1 MLKQSLQQKLGQKL
15 SPQQIQLVKLLEIP
29 TDEFEK
35 RIKEELE
42 ANVTLESDM
51 DYSTGDDSG
60 DTSSSSNDD
69 SNEFESNNE
78 EVDLQKT
85 DEQIDLND
93 YLNHEDDGY
102 KTYANN
108 YSGDDERPESPLSQN
123 QSFNEYLLSQL
134 GLRELPDNI
143 VEIAK
148 VIIGNISEEGRFE
161 RSIDSIVDDMA
172 FSGVMVEER
181 DVEEALR
188 VVQDLEPV
196 GVGARDLQECLLL
209 QLKKSPN
216 QQEPV
221 IQAATAI
228 VEKCFKELEFRHYDK
243 IQRKL
248 NIEEDLLKMAIE
260 EIVSLNP
267 KPGNAF
273 HSGGKN
279 MQTII
284 PDFILSIEDGQ
295 MHLSLNAKNAP
306 QLRISPH
313 YTQMMDDYNKTK
325 SNKEATLFIKQ
336 KIDSARWFI
345 DAIRQRQE
353 TMMLVMRAIIEFQK
367 EYFLEGDETKLKPMV
382 LQNISDMVQMDVSTV
397 SRTTQNKYIDTP
409 FGNIS
414 LKSLFSEGL
423 STDSGEEVSTREVKK
438 ILSDM
443 IAEENKRKP
452 LTDDNLAEILNEKGY
467 NIARRTVAKYREQL
481 NIPVAR
487 LRKEM

>member
-60 DTSSSSNDD
+60 DTSSSSNDE

-188 VVQDLEPV
+188 VVQDLEPA

-228 VEKCFKELEFRHYDK
+228 VEKCFKELEFRHFDK

-345 DAIRQRQE
+345 DAIRQRQD

>member
-60 DTSSSSNDD
+60 DTSSSSNDE

-172 FSGVMVEER
+172 FSGVMVEES

-216 QQEPV
+216 QQDPV

-228 VEKCFKELEFRHYDK
+228 VEKCFKELEFRHFDK

-467 NIARRTVAKYREQL
+467 NIARRTVTKYREQL

>member
-60 DTSSSSNDD
+60 DTSSSKDD
-69 SNEFESNNE
+69 NNEFESNNE
-78 EVDLQKT
+78 DVDLQKT

-228 VEKCFKELEFRHYDK
+228 VEKCFKELEFRHFDK

>member
-1 MLKQSLQQKLGQKL
+1 
-15 SPQQIQLVKLLEIP
+15 
-29 TDEFEK
+29 
-35 RIKEELE
+35 
-42 ANVTLESDM
+42 
-51 DYSTGDDSG
+51 
-60 DTSSSSNDD
+60 
-69 SNEFESNNE
+69 
-78 EVDLQKT
+78 
-85 DEQIDLND
+85 
-93 YLNHEDDGY
+93 
-102 KTYANN
+102 
-108 YSGDDERPESPLSQN
+108 
-123 QSFNEYLLSQL
+123 
-134 GLRELPDNI
+134 
-143 VEIAK
+143 
-148 VIIGNISEEGRFE
+148 
-161 RSIDSIVDDMA
+161 
-172 FSGVMVEER
+172 
-181 DVEEALR
+181 LR
-188 VVQDLEPV
+188 VVQDLEPA

-228 VEKCFKELEFRHYDK
+228 VEKCFKELEFRHFDK